1 MSLSG
6 IAELPVD
13 VLATI
18 LSECDLQSVFNLTR
32 VNKKFRKLL
41 LDPIMVG
48 VWRDGWT
55 HSGLPAYE
63 IAPSPSVTP
72 PNPVDDE
79 DNETVRRTEEKA
91 GKIKFTERMTIYKWA
106 NLLFGDCQVC
116 GAKTQNVDAHLR
128 LKACAQ
134 PKKCLADLT
143 VNRNKLEPERLPL
156 SDLSARSGLRLSR
169 GGRLCFLVTDLK
181 DAENGVDAVARVVAE
196 TGQQP
201 DSESGSYEHS
211 RFGPIPLKGFERRLR
226 ELVEEQFQE
235 GEAIEVWLLSERR
248 KQADAKDAISGQ
260 RQQQIK
266 NRFIELG
273 YEERHFDWKFT
284 SHKQVRTARPLTGKT
299 WPRVLRDLTP
309 ILEETRLKLIEED
322 LAPIRSLRL
331 SELVDQYLALRR
343 DRALTK
349 RAGLYPLWSMA
360 DVLELESF
368 KALYKPADADVG
380 PTTLVDHTDELA
392 AEIARV
398 KEEQYHKFFDCYA
411 NDMGLWETALRLRTS
426 GLTAPIFFPADERKW
441 LRPDSAPP
449 RPEEDYVFTSEDKK
463 SVLASSFAVFEC
475 SECRILDTY
484 PKILDHVCSAAS
496 PAPLAADMYKVSPT
510 TATQAM
516 AIVALA
522 RLDPRVLETE
532 EEGGGRPRRLEFGE
546 MAYVSHAEMD
556 ALGNAF
562 SCTLCPP
569 TFSSLARNWLGIAE
583 HCLTADYHDLKCSGP
598 GPRQYR
604 AEMCPNGAH
613 GIVFETPAV
622 AQLRLLK

>member
-156 SDLSARSGLRLSR
+156 SDLSARSGLRECFFPLPLFLPRGPVGCSTRASAQHSGLSR

-226 ELVEEQFQE
+226 ELVEEQFQVRVVLDFSLRLLELLDSGECVHEKPDQVRTLTSDFLYLSLALQE

-273 YEERHFDWKFT
+273 YEER
-284 SHKQVRTARPLTGKT
+284 Q
-299 WPRVLRDLTP
+299 
-309 ILEETRLKLIEED
+309 
-322 LAPIRSLRL
+322 
-331 SELVDQYLALRR
+331 
-343 DRALTK
+343 
-349 RAGLYPLWSMA
+349 
-360 DVLELESF
+360 
-368 KALYKPADADVG
+368 
-380 PTTLVDHTDELA
+380 
-392 AEIARV
+392 
-398 KEEQYHKFFDCYA
+398 
-411 NDMGLWETALRLRTS
+411 
-426 GLTAPIFFPADERKW
+426 
-441 LRPDSAPP
+441 
-449 RPEEDYVFTSEDKK
+449 
-463 SVLASSFAVFEC
+463 
-475 SECRILDTY
+475 
-484 PKILDHVCSAAS
+484 
-496 PAPLAADMYKVSPT
+496 
-510 TATQAM
+510 
-516 AIVALA
+516 
-522 RLDPRVLETE
+522 
-532 EEGGGRPRRLEFGE
+532 
-546 MAYVSHAEMD
+546 
-556 ALGNAF
+556 
-562 SCTLCPP
+562 
-569 TFSSLARNWLGIAE
+569 
-583 HCLTADYHDLKCSGP
+583 
-598 GPRQYR
+598 
-604 AEMCPNGAH
+604 
-613 GIVFETPAV
+613 
-622 AQLRLLK
+622 